1 MGYSRYGTDYE
12 ALTKAFVGTGDDYTG
27 RITETVKT
35 DLVVVGS
42 GISGLA
48 AGVEAVNRGLATI
61 MLEHRKVVGGSGMTT
76 LGIMA
81 VGSHFQKEQGIEI
94 STGQVIKMEQELFRY
109 RVDGAR
115 LRDMVFASA
124 DNLHWLEENGVGFS
138 GVVDQYMADG
148 HVPTFHWWKSSFSGQ
163 SYVYPMRDT
172 FLKKG
177 GTLLLETDA
186 KKLITDQQGKVTGVY
201 AVMSDGSVLEI
212 QANAVIL
219 ANGGF
224 EQNKELLRSRGYDPD
239 ELSFMGATGHDGSGH
254 FMAWDAGGGN
264 SMGLSALMETPY
276 NKHLPGI
283 CMRGYCQLWMGMGG
297 RQMVVNGRGERFF
310 DESAS
315 EQLRAFPQV
324 AISNQRR
331 YGAFEIYDQAV
342 MDSAI
347 EHAKKHSPR
356 SWKQAASVIQ
366 EALDQKTE
374 GIWKADTMEEL
385 AEKAGICKERLLK
398 TYADYTRYCETGN
411 DEEFGK
417 SPDRLWKL
425 TGPFYCMKYTGPNY
439 IATLGGVHTGRDSEV
454 LDAMDRAIPGL
465 YAVGMLGTELWPGYY
480 TYGMP
485 GGANAF
491 NVDSARRA
499 VAHAEKAFLRR

>member
-1 MGYSRYGTDYE
+1 MAYSRFGTDYE
-12 ALTKAFVGTGDDYTG
+12 SLTHDFVGEAADYET
-27 RITETVKT
+27 RVTETIQT
-35 DLVVVGS
+35 GMVVVGA

-48 AGVEAVNRGLATI
+48 AAVESVNRGIPTVL
-61 MLEHRKVVGGSGMTT
+61 LEHRKVVGGSGMTT

-94 STGQVIKMEQELFRY
+94 STGEVIKMEQETFNY

-124 DNLHWLEENGVGFS
+124 DNLHWLEENGVEFS

-148 HVPTFHWWKSSFSGQ
+148 HVPTFHWWKSSFGGQ
-163 SYVYPMRDT
+163 AYVNPMCKT
-172 FLKKG
+172 FEQKG
-177 GTLLLETDA
+177 GKLLLETAARKLMVDA
-186 KKLITDQQGKVTGVY
+186 LGRICGLY
-201 AVMSDGSVLEI
+201 AVRSDGTVWKI
-212 QANAVIL
+212 QAKAVIL

-224 EQNKELLRSRGYDPD
+224 EQNKDLLRSRGYDP
-239 ELSFMGATGHDGSGH
+239 ENLSFMGATGHDGSGH
-254 FMAWDAGGGN
+254 FMAWDAGGAN
-264 SMGLSALMETPY
+264 TMEISALMETPY
-276 NKHLPGI
+276 NKNLPGI
-283 CMRGYCQLWMGMGG
+283 CMRGYCQLWMGFQG

-315 EQLRAFPQV
+315 EKLRAFPQI
-324 AISNQRR
+324 AIQNQKR
-331 YGAFEIYDQAV
+331 YGAYEIYDQAV
-342 MDSAI
+342 MDAAI
-347 EHAKKHSPR
+347 EHAKEHSPR
-356 SWKQAASVIQ
+356 SWKKAASVIP
-366 EALDQKTE
+366 EALAQGAE
-374 GIWKADTMEEL
+374 GVWKADTMEEL
-385 AEKAGICKERLLK
+385 AELTGIDRERLLK
-398 TYADYTRYCETGN
+398 TYADYTRYCKNGK

-417 SPDRLWKL
+417 SSDRLWKL
-425 TGPFYCMKYTGPNY
+425 KGPFYCMKYTEPNY

-454 LDAMDRAIPGL
+454 LDAQHREIPGL

-499 VAHAEKAFLRR
+499 VNHAAKYCMK